1 VQALRKRLCCTVR
14 EQRKNARRLRWSTA
28 GPVKETAPCW
38 HSKQAGL
45 PINAGCLEESGRE
58 MVAITQKRSERDTV
72 DTPPADNYRDER
84 ELDRSEEW
92 ELDRSEDDEE
102 EPSQVKTP
110 SR

>member
-1 VQALRKRLCCTVR
+1 
-14 EQRKNARRLRWSTA
+14 
-28 GPVKETAPCW
+28 
-38 HSKQAGL
+38 
-45 PINAGCLEESGRE
+45 
-58 MVAITQKRSERDTV
+58 V